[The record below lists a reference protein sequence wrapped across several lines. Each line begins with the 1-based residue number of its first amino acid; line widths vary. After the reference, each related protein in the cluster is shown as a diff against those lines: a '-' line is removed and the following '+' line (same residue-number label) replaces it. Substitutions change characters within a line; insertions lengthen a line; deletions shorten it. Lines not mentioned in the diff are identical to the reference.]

1 MAGKSKYEKGSG
13 YRANAGGFI
22 YHPIEYAEKRRKE
35 VEARDHIIAE
45 GYAER
50 QMAET
55 LKQAGKIKTE
65 L

>member
-1 MAGKSKYEKGSG
+1 MAGKSKYEKASGFRAKTSG
-13 YRANAGGFI
+13 YI
-22 YHPIEYAEKRRKE
+22 YSEEAYAERRRQE

-50 QMAET
+50 QIAKT
-55 LKQAGKIKTE
+55 LSKVEKIKTE